1 MSWFEQRFCGF
12 LLMVKCNMGS
22 ETLRD
27 MLVSEVEPDEF
38 CVNYAYCLCSSC
50 GGFAREIDS

>member
-1 MSWFEQRFCGF
+1 
-12 LLMVKCNMGS
+12 MVKCNMGS
-22 ETLRD
+22 VTLRD

-38 CVNYAYCLCSSC
+38 CVNCAYCLCSSC

>member
-1 MSWFEQRFCGF
+1 MNGF
-12 LLMVKCNMGS
+12 VKCNMGL

-27 MLVSEVEPDEF
+27 MLVSGVEPDEF
-38 CVNYAYCLCSSC
+38 CVNCAYYLCSNC